1 MSNDCECQ
9 NLEIKETVNKTD
21 YVQMITNLSLT
32 FSLLLIFMMKILKFI
47 FYKKKINMKQNKLLS
62 RSSSSTI

>member
-9 NLEIKETVNKTD
+9 NIEIKESTNKTD
-21 YVQMITNLSLT
+21 YIQMITNLSLT
-32 FSLLLIFMMKILKFI
+32 CSLLLIFMMKILKFI

>member
-1 MSNDCECQ
+1 MSIDCECQ
-9 NLEIKETVNKTD
+9 NIEVKESTNKTD

>member
-9 NLEIKETVNKTD
+9 NLEIKETTNKTD
-21 YVQMITNLSLT
+21 YIQMITNLSLT

>member
-9 NLEIKETVNKTD
+9 NLEIKETTNKTD

-47 FYKKKINMKQNKLLS
+47 FYKKKINIKQNKLLS

>member
-1 MSNDCECQ
+1 MSSECQ
-9 NLEIKETVNKTD
+9 NIEIKESTNKTD

>member
-9 NLEIKETVNKTD
+9 NLEIKETINKTD

>member
-47 FYKKKINMKQNKLLS
+47 FYKKKINMKQNKLLH
-62 RSSSSTI
+62 SSSLDA

>member
-1 MSNDCECQ
+1 MSIDCECQ
-9 NLEIKETVNKTD
+9 NLEIKESTNKTD

-62 RSSSSTI
+62 RSSSSSI

>member
-9 NLEIKETVNKTD
+9 NLEIKETANKTD

-32 FSLLLIFMMKILKFI
+32 FSLLLIFIIKILKFI
-47 FYKKKINMKQNKLLS
+47 FYKKKINMKQNKLLLI
-62 RSSSSTI
+62 SSSSTI

>member
-9 NLEIKETVNKTD
+9 NLEIKETTNKTD

-47 FYKKKINMKQNKLLS
+47 FYKKKINIKQNKLLS
-62 RSSSSTI
+62 RSSSSSI